1 MTTTSAENED
11 ASEVGFATAAAD
23 VRDERTWR
31 IETTQR
37 LQVLQRAIRD
47 GQIRFPESLAGTVE
61 EIMAISLQP
70 GQLINRDALS
80 PEALVMVRTAAMA
93 LTYDVQRRA
102 DEEDSRAPIKLADAQ
117 VELFRHF
124 SEVFVAVSGRPYH
137 TFATMDDLA
146 AAVRK
151 RAQGNSATLA
161 RTYENACNGLAGFY
175 RAHARTLWSHARE
188 LGGLKLVLGGQRQFG
203 SSAFSGLRRMAL
215 YADTQ
220 LVADPVYPFFERDL
234 DLGAVHVEL
243 LRQLYQLLQL
253 TPLVEA
259 RLPVPPVLVFPSFEK
274 GLEDIDVHT
283 QVGIGDLV
291 LQTVGAACDAMFSE
305 LDELRAFVR
314 ENPDRFVTDV
324 MRAQLFLPPGVVPG
338 EIMDPRVA
346 VKRYLDE
353 IAEYRRPESVRALA
367 EVPLPGILLTG
378 IAERFAPQ
386 YHLLENASEL
396 SAQPMLTQRT
406 HWHFFERASAA
417 SAVDLHR
424 QDILSEDGLKAL
436 QALQHA
442 RLAWLGDIPMPALV
456 ELLANQENLAF
467 RRQLGEHTRTLS
479 LAGTAELDRV
489 VREVCHAINAMV
501 QSHQK
506 TIGEIEAKYAPKYA
520 ATWLTGST
528 GVGLGVG
535 AMFLPMLS
543 VLGPAPPLA
552 AGVAM
557 LGKLGVDKLH
567 ESAERR
573 RARSSMMG
581 VLASASRE

>member
-1 MTTTSAENED
+1 MTTTSSGDQRAREAD
-11 ASEVGFATAAAD
+11 FATPGAD
-23 VRDERTWR
+23 VRGERPWR

-37 LQVLQRAIRD
+37 LHTLQRAIRD
-47 GQIRFPESLAGTVE
+47 GQMRFPESLAGVVD

-70 GQLINRDALS
+70 GQLINRNALS
-80 PEALVMVRTAAMA
+80 PEAFGMVRTAAMA
-93 LTYDVQRRA
+93 LTYDAERCA
-102 DEEDSRAPIKLADAQ
+102 GEGDSRAPIKLADAQ

-124 SEVFVAVSGRPYH
+124 SEVFVAVAGRPYH
-137 TFATMDDLA
+137 AFATIDDLA
-146 AAVRK
+146 TAVRK
-151 RAQGNSATLA
+151 RARGSSATLA
-161 RTYENACNGLAGFY
+161 RNYENACNGLAGFY
-175 RAHARTLWSHARE
+175 QAHARTLWNYARE

-234 DLGAVHVEL
+234 DLGAEHVEL

-259 RLPVPPVLVFPSFEK
+259 GLPVPPVLVFPSFEK
-274 GLEDIDVHT
+274 GLEDLDVYT

-291 LQTVGAACDAMFSE
+291 LQAVGAACDATFSE
-305 LDELRAFVR
+305 LDELQAFVR
-314 ENPDRFVTDV
+314 ENPERFVTDV

-367 EVPLPGILLTG
+367 EAPLPRVLLTG

-424 QDILSEDGLKAL
+424 QDILSEGGLKAL

-442 RLAWLGDIPMPALV
+442 RLAWLGDIPMPVLV

-467 RRQLGEHTRTLS
+467 RRQLGEHTRALS
-479 LAGTAELDRV
+479 LAGPAELDRV
-489 VREVCHAINAMV
+489 VREVCHAINAMA
-501 QSHQK
+501 QSHDK
-506 TIGEIEAKYAPKYA
+506 TIGEIDAKYAPKYA
-520 ATWLTGST
+520 ATQWTGAA
-528 GVGLGVG
+528 GIGLGFG
-535 AMFLPMLS
+535 AMLLPMLS
-543 VLGPAPPLA
+543 AFGPAPPLA

-567 ESAERR
+567 ENAERR
-573 RARSSMMG
+573 RARSSLMG
-581 VLASASRE
+581 VLAAVSRQ

>member
-1 MTTTSAENED
+1 MTTTNAGDED
-11 ASEVGFATAAAD
+11 ARATTGAD
-23 VRDERTWR
+23 VCDERAWR

-47 GQIRFPESLAGTVE
+47 GQMRFPESLVGVVE
-61 EIMAISLQP
+61 EVMAISLQP
-70 GQLINRDALS
+70 GQLINRNTFS
-80 PEALVMVRTAAMA
+80 PEAIGMVRTAAMTS
-93 LTYDVQRRA
+93 TYDAQRRGS
-102 DEEDSRAPIKLADAQ
+102 EERSPAPIKLVDAQ

-124 SEVFVAVSGRPYH
+124 SEVFDAVAGRPYH
-137 TFATMDDLA
+137 AFATIDDLA
-146 AAVRK
+146 AGVRK
-151 RAQGNSATLA
+151 RAQGNSVTLA
-161 RTYENACNGLAGFY
+161 RAYGNACNGLSGFY

-188 LGGLKLVLGGQRQFG
+188 LGGLKLVLGGQRLFG

-234 DLGAVHVEL
+234 DLGAEHVEL
-243 LRQLYQLLQL
+243 LRQLYHLLQL
-253 TPLVEA
+253 KPLVEA

-274 GLEDIDVHT
+274 GLEDFDVYT
-283 QVGIGDLV
+283 QVGISDLV
-291 LQTVGAACDAMFSE
+291 LQAVGVACDATFSE
-305 LDELRAFVR
+305 LDELQAFVR
-314 ENPDRFVTDV
+314 ENPDRFVTGV

-406 HWHFFERASAA
+406 HWHFFERSATA
-417 SAVDLHR
+417 SAVDLRR
-424 QDILSEDGLKAL
+424 QDVLSEGGLKAL

-442 RLAWLGDIPMPALV
+442 RLSWLGDIPMPVLV
-456 ELLANQENLAF
+456 ELIANQENLAF
-467 RRQLGEHTRTLS
+467 RRQLDEHTRTLS
-479 LAGTAELDRV
+479 LAGPAELDRV

-506 TIGEIEAKYAPKYA
+506 TIGEIEAKYAPKYT
-520 ATWLTGST
+520 ATWLTGSA

-535 AMFLPMLS
+535 ATFLPLLS
-543 VLGPAPPLA
+543 VLGPVPPLA

-567 ESAERR
+567 ETAERR
-573 RARSSMMG
+573 RERSSLMG
-581 VLASASRE
+581 VLAGVSRE